1 MLLAYN
7 MLWLWGLTVRINFK
21 LILSSVLLILSHS
34 AFAQLNIFTCE
45 PEYAA
50 LAKELAPDAR
60 IYSATTAMQDPHQ
73 VQARPSLIAKMRQAD
88 LVICAGAEL
97 EVGWLPMLQ
106 MKAANAQ
113 VRSTDHGLFF
123 AAEHVQTLDQMN
135 TVDRS
140 MGDVHSLGNP
150 HVHFSPQ
157 RMLAIA
163 KALTQK
169 LIQLD
174 VEQSESYQQQL
185 ASFSERWQ
193 SATLNWQKTVSHL
206 NNMKVIAY
214 HSTFRYLFEFSGIEQ
229 VADLEP
235 KPGLPPTS
243 GHLAK
248 LLKRA
253 KQGDVS
259 AIVVASYQD
268 QRGANWLAQKAN
280 LPVVVLPLSVGGNEQ
295 STDLFSLYDSVLDLL
310 IQEYNPQK
318 VHQH

>member
-1 MLLAYN
+1 M
-7 MLWLWGLTVRINFK
+7 RINFK
-21 LILSSVLLILSHS
+21 LLLGSALLTLSHG
-34 AFAQLNIFTCE
+34 ALAQMNIFACE

-106 MKAANAQ
+106 MKAANVQ
-113 VRSTDHGLFF
+113 VRSTDKGLFF
-123 AAEHVQTLDQMN
+123 AAEHVKTLDQMSN
-135 TVDRS
+135 VDRS
-140 MGDVHSLGNP
+140 MGDIHSLGNP

-157 RMLAIA
+157 RMLTIA
-163 KALTQK
+163 QALTGK

-174 VEQSESYQQQL
+174 EKQSAGYQQQL
-185 ASFSERWQ
+185 SLFSVRWQ
-193 SATLNWQKTVSHL
+193 LAMTKWQVKARAL
-206 NNMKVIAY
+206 QGMKVIAY
-214 HSTFRYLFEFSGIEQ
+214 HSSFRYLFDFTNIEQ

-243 GHLAK
+243 SHLAS

-253 KQGDVS
+253 DKGDIA
-259 AIVVASYQD
+259 AIIIASYQN
-268 QRGANWLAQKAN
+268 QRGANWLAEKSN
-280 LPVVVLPLSVGGNEQ
+280 LPIIILPLSVGGNEQ
-295 STDLFSLYDSVLDLL
+295 SNDLFSLYDSTLDLL
-310 IQEYNPQK
+310 TQAYRAQK
-318 VHQH
+318 

>member
-1 MLLAYN
+1 
-7 MLWLWGLTVRINFK
+7 VRINFK
-21 LILSSVLLILSHS
+21 LLLSSALLTLSHG
-34 AFAQLNIFTCE
+34 ALAQMNIFACE

-106 MKAANAQ
+106 MKAANVQ
-113 VRSTDHGLFF
+113 VRSTDKGLFF
-123 AAEHVQTLDQMN
+123 AAEHVKTLDQMSN
-135 TVDRS
+135 VDRS

-150 HVHFSPQ
+150 HVHFSPP
-157 RMLAIA
+157 RMLTIA
-163 KALTQK
+163 QALTDK

-174 VEQSESYQQQL
+174 EKQSAEYQQQL
-185 ASFSERWQ
+185 SRFSARWQ
-193 SATLNWQKTVSHL
+193 LAMTQWQVKARSL
-206 NNMKVIAY
+206 QGMKVIAY
-214 HSTFRYLFEFSGIEQ
+214 HSSFRYLFDFANIEQ

-243 GHLAK
+243 SHLAS

-253 KQGDVS
+253 DNGDIS
-259 AIVVASYQD
+259 AIVIASYQN
-268 QRGANWLAQKAN
+268 QRGANWLAEKSN

-295 STDLFSLYDSVLDLL
+295 SNDLFSLYDSILDLL
-310 IQEYNPQK
+310 TQAYRAQK
-318 VHQH
+318 

>member
-1 MLLAYN
+1 M
-7 MLWLWGLTVRINFK
+7 
-21 LILSSVLLILSHS
+21 
-34 AFAQLNIFTCE
+34 NIFACE

-106 MKAANAQ
+106 MKAANVQ
-113 VRSTDHGLFF
+113 VRSTDKGLFF
-123 AAEHVQTLDQMN
+123 AAEHVKTLDQMSN
-135 TVDRS
+135 VDRS

-150 HVHFSPQ
+150 HVHFSPP
-157 RMLAIA
+157 RMLTIA
-163 KALTQK
+163 QALTDK

-174 VEQSESYQQQL
+174 EKQSAEYQQQL
-185 ASFSERWQ
+185 SRFSARWQ
-193 SATLNWQKTVSHL
+193 LAMTQWQVKARSL
-206 NNMKVIAY
+206 QGMKVIAY
-214 HSTFRYLFEFSGIEQ
+214 HSSFRYLFDFANIEQ

-243 GHLAK
+243 SHLAS

-253 KQGDVS
+253 DNGDIA
-259 AIVVASYQD
+259 AIVIASYQN
-268 QRGANWLAQKAN
+268 QRGANWLAEKSN

-295 STDLFSLYDSVLDLL
+295 SNDLFSLYDSILDLL
-310 IQEYNPQK
+310 TQAYRAQK
-318 VHQH
+318 

>member
-1 MLLAYN
+1 
-7 MLWLWGLTVRINFK
+7 VRINFK
-21 LILSSVLLILSHS
+21 LLLSSVLLILSHS
-34 AFAQLNIFTCE
+34 ALAQMNIFTCE

-88 LVICAGAEL
+88 LVICAGADL
-97 EVGWLPMLQ
+97 EIGWLPMLQ

-113 VRSTDHGLFF
+113 VRSTDKGLFF
-123 AAEHVQTLDQMN
+123 ATEHVEALDKIKN
-135 TVDRS
+135 VDRS

-157 RMLAIA
+157 RILAIA
-163 KALTQK
+163 KALTNK

-174 VEQSESYQQQL
+174 AKQRDLYEQRQVNF
-185 ASFSERWQ
+185 AERWQ
-193 SATLNWQKTVSHL
+193 LAMSQWQIKASRL
-206 NNMKVIAY
+206 QGMKVIAY
-214 HSTFRYLFEFSGIEQ
+214 HSSFRYLFDFASVEQ

-243 GHLAK
+243 SHLAS
-248 LLKRA
+248 LLKQA
-253 KQGDVS
+253 KKGDIS
-259 AIVVASYQD
+259 AIVIGSYQD
-268 QRGANWLAQKAN
+268 QRGAKWLAEKSS

-295 STDLFSLYDSVLDLL
+295 SNDLFSLYDSVLDLL
-310 IQEYNPQK
+310 TQANNAQK
-318 VHQH
+318 